1 MDAQPAPIVCV
12 LSNPRSGSTAFR
24 KALAAGGSV
33 KDFGEIFHDDR
44 SLTQLPFLDFLER
57 WHSPLRAVLD
67 WSECREIS
75 RAFVRQLRFS
85 SYGQQ
90 PLIDVKHNAWNM
102 LKPLWQFP
110 HDEPLFLSALKD
122 ERSIFVQLK
131 RENLADQVMSYVIAM
146 NTHIWH
152 AQVTPADVPESLSG
166 KRIDPHLIRKLCQLF
181 AEAEALTERF
191 LSGYKRRLTLTY
203 EQTFSDG
210 ILQVETARRVSEA
223 IGSEIKPVSFAL
235 RPNSIQKRDV
245 VSNYDEL
252 FEIAADIK
260 AAYAI

>member
-1 MDAQPAPIVCV
+1 MDPRQAPIVCV

-24 KALAAGGSV
+24 KALVAGGNM

-57 WHSPLRAVLD
+57 WRSPLLAVLD
-67 WSECREIS
+67 WSECGDIS
-75 RAFVRQLRFS
+75 RAYVRQLRFA

-90 PLIDVKHNAWNM
+90 PLIDIKHNAWNV
-102 LKPLWQFP
+102 LRPLWQFP
-110 HDEPLFLSALKD
+110 HDEPVFLSALKE

-131 RENLADQVMSYVIAM
+131 RDNLADQVISYVIAM
-146 NTHIWH
+146 NTHVWH
-152 AQVTPADVPESLSG
+152 AQVTTADMPENLTG
-166 KRIDPHLIRKLCQLF
+166 KRLDPRLIRKLCQLF

-203 EQTFSDG
+203 EQIFVDG
-210 ILQVETARRVSEA
+210 ALSEEVAKRVSAA
-223 IGSEIKPVSFAL
+223 IGTEIAPAVPPLRRNTVS
-235 RPNSIQKRDV
+235 KREV

-252 FEIAADIK
+252 CEIATDVK
-260 AAYAI
+260 ASHAK